1 MKLKWYIC
9 TLILS
14 LALLT
19 VIQQQKCVMPNQEIV
34 LQFQD
39 ETFSISDT
47 KTTIANLKQKLQD
60 IGVSSVEVV
69 NSKKGVF
76 RILYFSARN
85 ASSIKDQLVSEN
97 LIIFNDVA
105 LDSSSEKESK
115 HYNFDVFEI
124 KKATNSNWDF
134 DGQLLYQLNLKSDRF
149 SQTEYYTD
157 SNVLVQTYWLSVFK
171 TQLKS
176 NSYITFI
183 SKSIS
188 YNVPEVRA
196 GPLT

>member
-1 MKLKWYIC
+1 M
-9 TLILS
+9 LS

-19 VIQQQKCVMPNQEIV
+19 VIQQQQYAMPNQEIV

-60 IGVSSVEVV
+60 IGVASVEVV

-76 RILYFSARN
+76 RILYYSEHN

-97 LIIFNDVA
+97 LIVFNDLA
-105 LDSSSEKESK
+105 LHSSLEKESK

-124 KKATNSNWDF
+124 KKTINSNWDF
-134 DGQLLYQLNLKSDRF
+134 DGQLVYQLNFKSDRS
-149 SQTEYYTD
+149 SQTEYYTN
-157 SNVLVQTYWLSVFK
+157 SNILGQTYWLTVFK

-176 NSYITFI
+176 NSYINFI
-183 SKSIS
+183 TKSIS
-188 YNVPEVRA
+188 YNIPEVRA